1 MLLFSVVFLSESNI
15 YLFYSL
21 IICFLLC
28 RNFIVADDLEASLC
42 GWQVVI
48 QNEFTNDSQISS
60 YECNGLLRKF
70 YLQFKYVAV
79 KKKKGSA
86 GVWKS
91 CPVAKFSVG
100 KRWACNYAEQ
110 QF

>member
-1 MLLFSVVFLSESNI
+1 MLLFSVVFLSESNN
-15 YLFYSL
+15 YLFYSV
-21 IICFLLC
+21 IIGFFLC
-28 RNFIVADDLEASLC
+28 RNFIVADDFAASLC

-48 QNEFTNDSQISS
+48 QNEFTNDSQRSS
-60 YECNGLLRKF
+60 SQCNGLLRKL
-70 YLQFKYVAV
+70 YLQFKSVAV

-100 KRWACNYAEQ
+100 KRWAGNYEE
-110 QF
+110 